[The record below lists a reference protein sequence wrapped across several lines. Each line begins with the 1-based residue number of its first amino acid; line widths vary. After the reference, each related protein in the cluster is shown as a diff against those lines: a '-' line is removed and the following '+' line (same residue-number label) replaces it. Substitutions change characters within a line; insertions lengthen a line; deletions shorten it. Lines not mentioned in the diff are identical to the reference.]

1 MNKTDCSLVNNV
13 HWSEIQVE
21 FHFGVESREIVQE
34 EAEPTP
40 GTLPDQINDKPK
52 DMLQTAK
59 SFSWSPDQVTSTVL
73 WLKEK
78 WKTSFDPVFVCQVS
92 VKVRC
97 WWMDNQNGPV
107 EDPIRSD
114 SEITNTCVLDQCSQR
129 RILHWRIQ
137 NGLMARDWQESIR
150 PERPYF
156 SSQRSVSLFFE
167 RMCRLLS
174 WLSYGGEKSKVRN
187 ELAHWVIIQS

>member
-73 WLKEK
+73 WLKKSEK
-78 WKTSFDPVFVCQVS
+78 QVS
-92 VKVRC
+92 IRFLFPNYSHRQKCDVDEWIIR
-97 WWMDNQNGPV
+97 MDQSR
-107 EDPIRSD
+107 IRSD
-114 SEITNTCVLDQCSQR
+114 LIV
-129 RILHWRIQ
+129 
-137 NGLMARDWQESIR
+137 
-150 PERPYF
+150 
-156 SSQRSVSLFFE
+156 
-167 RMCRLLS
+167 RLLTLACLINAVRGGFYIGEYKTAS
-174 WLSYGGEKSKVRN
+174 WPETGRDRYDQKGPTFHPN
-187 ELAHWVIIQS
+187 DP